1 MKSRK
6 QSNNKNEWFPEAKRR
21 LLSGQFSTV
30 VKKLS
35 KLLLPRIP
43 ILRSFYGFGNLTI
56 RRLHRGRLGLK
67 EADSISQFLTR
78 SILGATYIERPAC
91 KLPN

>member
-1 MKSRK
+1 MKSEYNSKKERYSDSK
-6 QSNNKNEWFPEAKRR
+6 IR

-35 KLLLPRIP
+35 KLLLPGRP
-43 ILRSFYGFGNLTI
+43 ILRSFYGFRDTTI

-67 EADSISQFLTR
+67 EADSLSQFLTR
-78 SILGATYIERPAC
+78 HVLGATYIERPLC
-91 KLPN
+91 KIPN